1 MASKTASPRR
11 RRGTA
16 STGIKS
22 IENGLPLL
30 MALAEAGEPQPL
42 TALAAATDM
51 VPAKAHKYLTSFVR
65 AGLARQHAVGGR
77 YDLGPAAITL
87 GTSALRRLDVFKL
100 AEESLDNLRDQLST
114 TVSLAVWANYGPTL
128 VRWAE
133 TPQLVSVSFRLGTVL
148 PVLTSVHGRI
158 FAAFLDRRLTQD
170 LMRRELAPPEGAAAR
185 AGLRTMRDVEATIAA
200 IRTRHF
206 ASAEGLFNPNR
217 ATIAAPV
224 FDYTDSIVG
233 SISVVGLPGALDISP
248 EGEPVRALL
257 DTVKD
262 VSRQLGATSTRHW

>member
-1 MASKTASPRR
+1 MAGVRR
-11 RRGTA
+11 RRATP

-30 MALAEAGEPQPL
+30 MVLAEAGEPQPL

-65 AGLARQHAVGGR
+65 AGLARQLNAGGR

-100 AEESLDNLRDQLST
+100 AEHSLDKLRDQLSA

-148 PVLTSVHGRI
+148 PVLTSVHGRV

-170 LMRRELAPPEGAAAR
+170 LVRRELAPPDGAAAR
-185 AGLRTMRDVEATIAA
+185 AGIRSLRDIEKTIAE

-206 ASAEGLFNPNR
+206 ASAAGLFNPDR

-248 EGEPVRALL
+248 GGMPVRTLL

-262 VSRQLGATSTRHW
+262 ISRQLGATAARHW

>member
-1 MASKTASPRR
+1 MAGIRR
-11 RRGTA
+11 RRA
-16 STGIKS
+16 SPSTGIKS
-22 IENGLPLL
+22 IETGLPLL

-42 TALAAATDM
+42 TALAAATNM

-65 AGLARQHAVGGR
+65 AGLARQLAAGGR
-77 YDLGPAAITL
+77 YELGPAAITL

-100 AEESLDNLRDQLST
+100 AENSLDNLRDQLST

-148 PVLTSVHGRI
+148 PVLTSVHGRV

-170 LMRRELAPPEGAAAR
+170 LMRRELAPPDGAAAR
-185 AGLRTMRDVEATIAA
+185 AGIRTMRDVEATIAE

-206 ASAEGLFNPNR
+206 SSAEGLFNPNR
-217 ATIAAPV
+217 ATLAAPI
-224 FDYTDSIVG
+224 FDYTDNIVG
-233 SISVVGLPGALDISP
+233 SISVVGLPGALDISSD
-248 EGEPVRALL
+248 GRPVRALL

-262 VSRQLGATSTRHW
+262 ISRQLGATTARHW